1 MTHRLKIAAITPLAR
16 NVFQYDLEKP
26 EGLVFEPGQAV
37 DVSIGKEGWED
48 EKRPFTFT
56 SLPCDDRLQFMIK
69 SYPDHGG
76 VTEQLARLIVG
87 DMLIIDEPFGTIA
100 HRGEGTFIAGGAGVT
115 PFIAILRDLERQGRL
130 AGHRLLLANRTERDI
145 FPQAELDAMAGLD
158 VTHILSEEQGTQH
171 ETGRI
176 DRAFLERSIDDL
188 SQKFYVCG
196 PPQMVEDVNDALKQ
210 LGAEPDG
217 LVFEE

>member
-1 MTHRLKIAAITPLAR
+1 MIHRLKITAITPLAR

-87 DMLIIDEPFGTIA
+87 DMLIIDGPFGTIA

-115 PFIAILRDLERQGRL
+115 PFIAILRDLQRQGRL

-145 FPQAELDAMAGLD
+145 FPQAELDAMA
-158 VTHILSEEQGTQH
+158 
-171 ETGRI
+171 
-176 DRAFLERSIDDL
+176 ERDKVRERLARFRRDD
-188 SQKFYVCG
+188 S
-196 PPQMVEDVNDALKQ
+196 
-210 LGAEPDG
+210 
-217 LVFEE
+217 